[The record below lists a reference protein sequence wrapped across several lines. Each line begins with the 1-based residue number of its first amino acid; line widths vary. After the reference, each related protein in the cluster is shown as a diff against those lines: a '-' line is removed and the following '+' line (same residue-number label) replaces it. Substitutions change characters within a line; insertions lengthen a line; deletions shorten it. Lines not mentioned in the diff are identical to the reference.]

1 VETYVVV
8 VPDYQGIQHHVFGP
22 FDDPMK
28 ADRWGR
34 ENIGTSRAWFAA
46 PIKATEHGLRS
57 DG

>member
-22 FDDPMK
+22 FDDPIK
-28 ADRWGR
+28 ADRWGH

-46 PIKATEHGLRS
+46 PIRATETWVAQ
-57 DG
+57 